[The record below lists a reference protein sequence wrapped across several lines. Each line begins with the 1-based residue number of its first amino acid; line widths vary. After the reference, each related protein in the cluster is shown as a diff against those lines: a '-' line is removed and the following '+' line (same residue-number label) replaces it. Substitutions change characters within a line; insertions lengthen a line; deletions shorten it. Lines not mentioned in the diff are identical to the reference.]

1 MRPFGARLSVLLA
14 TLVVV
19 LASVAAH
26 RSQYFCKM
34 MGQAVAECCCA
45 SAREHVRPPE
55 GVTARAPDCCER
67 LGSSEPSVVATSVG
81 PPANLTAAAFAVV
94 TFTTQLPAPSYRVL
108 QRLPAAARAPPALG
122 PPLFV
127 AHCSWL
133 I

>member
-45 SAREHVRPPE
+45 SAREHVR
-55 GVTARAPDCCER
+55 
-67 LGSSEPSVVATSVG
+67 
-81 PPANLTAAAFAVV
+81 
-94 TFTTQLPAPSYRVL
+94 
-108 QRLPAAARAPPALG
+108 QRPAAKLWCACRSCAASAGPRRTPTRYVQELRAG
-122 PPLFV
+122 GV
-127 AHCSWL
+127 AQAQAPVEQSL
-133 I
+133 PV